1 MTTNIENMRDL
12 PVALRDRFPIA
23 IRIDRPHPGALA
35 QLSPYLRAPAAAAV
49 DADKER
55 RFSVRS
61 FMAFDQLVKQ
71 GLTVERAA
79 GLVFGK
85 FATDI
90 LDALLIDKVSVT
102 AAKAS

>member
-1 MTTNIENMRDL
+1 
-12 PVALRDRFPIA
+12 
-23 IRIDRPHPGALA
+23 
-35 QLSPYLRAPAAAAV
+35 
-49 DADKER
+49 
-55 RFSVRS
+55 
-61 FMAFDQLVKQ
+61 MAFDQLVKQ
-71 GLTVERAA
+71 GLAVDRAA